1 MREGL
6 IIYTAYSILLGCKT
20 KNIIMETLPPLSR
33 RTFLKALGVAP
44 FTAEPLLS
52 LLKERELRLTSS
64 VLTYHE
70 VNAVTM
76 TSDVVS
82 LIRKGYQPLSL
93 DTFVLALKG
102 EVEIPQGLPTFLVTC
117 DDGLLSQ
124 YTQGLQ
130 AMDNIERQTGWFVPV
145 ILFTMTRFEGLPITE
160 DLPDEIPSFNDGRH
174 RYMNKGQLIDMLR
187 RGHYLQNH
195 TADHM
200 SITQLSGDRLRDQ
213 IEVSEGKIDA
223 LWELAERER
232 TVKAFAYPN
241 GRYQGRETF
250 IQDAGF
256 DVAFTTVGTTQHSST
271 SLFRLGR
278 LSR

>member
-1 MREGL
+1 
-6 IIYTAYSILLGCKT
+6 
-20 KNIIMETLPPLSR
+20 MEVLPPLSR

-44 FTAEPLLS
+44 FTAEPFLS
-52 LLKERELRLTSS
+52 LLQEREVRLISS

-70 VNAVTM
+70 VNAAKM

-82 LIRKGYQPLSL
+82 LIRRGYQPLSL
-93 DTFVLALKG
+93 DTFVGALRG

-117 DDGLLSQ
+117 DDGLFSQ

-130 AMDNIERQTGWFVPV
+130 AVDTIERQTGYFVPLT
-145 ILFTMTRFEGLPITE
+145 LFTMTRFEGLPITE
-160 DLPDEIPSFNDGRH
+160 DLPDEVPSFNDGRH
-174 RYMNKGQLIDMLR
+174 RYMNKGQLVDMLR
-187 RGHYLQNH
+187 KGHYLQNH

-200 SITQLSGDRLRDQ
+200 SVTQLPEDRLRDQ
-213 IEVSEGKIDA
+213 IEVSEGKIDL

-241 GRYQGRETF
+241 GRYAGREGF

-256 DVAFTTVGTTQHSST
+256 DVAFTTAGITQHSSANP
-271 SLFRLGR
+271 FRLGR